1 MGGERRQ
8 EMIDSGNMERRT
20 REETNACFKTQ
31 MNIKDDMKAQMRAWD
46 EGKKM
51 TLLRQQRNSIFSS

>member
-1 MGGERRQ
+1 MGGERSQ

-31 MNIKDDMKAQMRAWD
+31 
-46 EGKKM
+46 
-51 TLLRQQRNSIFSS
+51 